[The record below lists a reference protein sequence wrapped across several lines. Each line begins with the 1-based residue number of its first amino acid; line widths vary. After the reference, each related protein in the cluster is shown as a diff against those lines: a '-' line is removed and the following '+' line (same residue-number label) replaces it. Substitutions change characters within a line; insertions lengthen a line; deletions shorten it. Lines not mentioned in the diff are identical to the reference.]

1 MIGTLA
7 NVATIVAGSLM
18 GGLFRKVM
26 NEKFAEFRDGG
37 RNYVSKAERAIRT
50 ERDRLV
56 QKFMKKEQEIA
67 TWENNMGFFSQSKNA
82 EALLQELNKK
92 IDIARQELADLE
104 ETIKAYDREHS
115 QE

>member
-1 MIGTLA
+1 
-7 NVATIVAGSLM
+7 
-18 GGLFRKVM
+18 M

>member
-1 MIGTLA
+1 MPFKEKTRVQDA
-7 NVATIVAGSLM
+7 
-18 GGLFRKVM
+18 FRKAL
-26 NEKFAEFRDGG
+26 NEKFSEFREGG
-37 RNYVSKAERAIRT
+37 SRFVGKAERAVRS

-82 EALLQELNKK
+82 EALLEELNKK
-92 IDIARQELADLE
+92 IDIARQELASLE
-104 ETIKAYDREHS
+104 EEIKEFDRQHE